1 MLIDQEFIEND
12 PYNQYFSSDNDIP
25 GETQYYNQD
34 SSNTEENQ
42 YYDGDTSNSGDNQY
56 YNEDTSI
63 SEDNQYYNENT
74 SISEET
80 QFRQGAQSV
89 QKNQENQD
97 ILKQPSGFET
107 SFSQTTSEEQRLPS
121 TTNGDDDNNQ
131 YAAVQSQEVNKPY
144 QEDQPPSTHNQFNQ
158 DNVQNIFR
166 EAVNWKIHCH
176 LKFL

>member
-34 SSNTEENQ
+34 SSNTGENQ
-42 YYDGDTSNSGDNQY
+42 YYDGDTSNSEDNQY

-63 SEDNQYYNENT
+63 SE
-74 SISEET
+74 ET
-80 QFRQGAQSV
+80 QYRQGSESV

-107 SFSQTTSEEQRLPS
+107 SFSLGQTTTEEQRLPS
-121 TTNGDDDNNQ
+121 PTNGDDDNNK
-131 YAAVQSQEVNKPY
+131 YAAVQSQAVNKPY
-144 QEDQPPSTHNQFNQ
+144 QEDQTPSTHNQFNQ